1 MDGRG
6 IMLLVMNTIDIQ
18 KFKEDYYHYFSLC
31 VYVSGSRGKDEQAIA
46 CRHLRD
52 VMIALG
58 YPYESKFWDDQQTLM
73 YADNIV
79 MMG

>member
-1 MDGRG
+1 
-6 IMLLVMNTIDIQ
+6 
-18 KFKEDYYHYFSLC
+18 
-31 VYVSGSRGKDEQAIA
+31 
-46 CRHLRD
+46 

>member
-1 MDGRG
+1 MSDL
-6 IMLLVMNTIDIQ
+6 MTNTEIQ
-18 KFKEDYYHYFSLC
+18 KFKEDRYHYFSLC

-52 VMIALG
+52 VMVALD
-58 YPYESKFWDDQQTLM
+58 YPYESKFWDDSQTLM

>member
-1 MDGRG
+1 MTT
-6 IMLLVMNTIDIQ
+6 LMNNIDIQ
-18 KFKEDYYHYFSLC
+18 RFKDDRYQYFSLC
-31 VYVSGSRGKDEQAIA
+31 LYVSRSRGTSDEAIA

-52 VMIALG
+52 VMVALN
-58 YPYESKFWDDQQTLM
+58 YPYETKFWGDKQTLM

>member
-1 MDGRG
+1 M
-6 IMLLVMNTIDIQ
+6 ICLMNNIDIQ
-18 KFKEDYYHYFSLC
+18 KFKEDRYQYFSLC
-31 VYVSGSRGKDEQAIA
+31 FYASRSRGTAKEAVA

-52 VMIALG
+52 VMIALN
-58 YPYESKFWDDQQTLM
+58 YPYETKFWDDQQTLM

>member
-1 MDGRG
+1 MTYL
-6 IMLLVMNTIDIQ
+6 MTNTEIE
-18 KFKEDYYHYFSLC
+18 KFKSDRYHYFSLC
-31 VYVSGSRGKDEQAIA
+31 VYVSRARGTDSESIA
-46 CRHLRD
+46 CQHLRD

-58 YPYESKFWDDQQTLM
+58 YPNESKFWGDEQTLM

>member
-1 MDGRG
+1 
-6 IMLLVMNTIDIQ
+6 MNNIDIQ
-18 KFKEDYYHYFSLC
+18 KFKNDRYEYFSLC
-31 VYVSGSRGKDEQAIA
+31 VYVSRAKGTEKQAIA
-46 CRHLRD
+46 CQYLRD

-58 YPYESKFWDDQQTLM
+58 YPSETKFWNDEQTSM